1 MFKTKYQ
8 ESTHTV
14 IIFVKIIIKLTK
26 IIIYTMSYKTTHILL
41 YVNLFLKRILLSSST
56 LFYNIE
62 ISFNINK

>member
-8 ESTHTV
+8 ESAHTV

-26 IIIYTMSYKTTHILL
+26 IIIYTMIYKTTYILL
-41 YVNLFLKRILLSSST
+41 YVNLFLKRILLSNST